1 MSELESPWLVLVD
14 VAPEILRDVLAH
26 QLERPDMRIVRGGT
40 FDDGVY
46 DVKITSTPA
55 IGAAASP
62 VLELRL
68 PATSRARRRRGRGEQ
83 IMELHVTDVAGVRR
97 ALEVLCPRRFAIQ
110 G

>member
-1 MSELESPWLVLVD
+1 MSEQESPWLVLVD

-26 QLERPDMRIVRGGT
+26 QLERPDMKIVRGGT
-40 FDDGVY
+40 FEDGRC
-46 DVKITSTPA
+46 DVKITSAPTSA
-55 IGAAASP
+55 SGANP

-97 ALEVLCPRRFAIQ
+97 ALEVLCPRRFAIKR
-110 G
+110 